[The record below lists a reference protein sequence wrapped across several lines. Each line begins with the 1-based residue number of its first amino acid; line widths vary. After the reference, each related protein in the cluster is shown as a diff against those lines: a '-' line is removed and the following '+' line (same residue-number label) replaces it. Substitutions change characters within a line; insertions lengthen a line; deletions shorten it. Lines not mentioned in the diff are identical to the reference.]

1 MAAFSEER
9 LDMGVDYGSDGGPG
23 FSTSII
29 AFPNGF
35 EARNSHWAQDRGQW
49 QLGQRVISKAKLEYI
64 QAFFRVRS
72 GSFQGFRFKD
82 WCDWQAK
89 DEALVITGAKT
100 AQLIK
105 TYSSGADSQQRE
117 IKKPVGASVSLTRN
131 GGAYSAALDSSTGI
145 VTFSEDVSKNVSA
158 ITQANPGQATVNAHG
173 FSSGDE
179 IYLSAPVGMTE
190 VNDQVFT
197 ITVVDANNFT
207 LGVDTSG
214 YSAYSS
220 GVTAKKFP
228 QSSENI
234 RWSGEFDVPV
244 RFDTDQFKAQFDAYD
259 DGSTDAAFFLSSLPV
274 VEVRVD
280 N

>member
-29 AFPNGF
+29 AFPNGN
-35 EARNSHWAQDRGQW
+35 EARNSHWAQDRGEW
-49 QLGQRVISKAKLEYI
+49 QLGQRVISKAKLEYL
-64 QAFFRVRS
+64 QAFFRARR

-82 WCDWQAK
+82 WSDWQATN
-89 DEALVITGAKT
+89 EALVITGANT

-105 TYSSGADSQQRE
+105 TYSSGADSQQRD
-117 IKKPVGASVSLTRN
+117 IQKPVGASVSVTRN
-131 GGAYSAALDSSTGI
+131 GGAYSPALDSTTGI

-173 FSSGDE
+173 FSNGDE
-179 IYLSAPVGMTE
+179 IYLSAVLGMTQ
-190 VNDQVFT
+190 VNDLVFT

-220 GVTAKKFP
+220 GGTAKKFP
-228 QSSENI
+228 QSSESI
-234 RWSGEFDVPV
+234 VWSGEFDVPV

-259 DGSTDAAFFLSSLPV
+259 DASTDASFFLSSLPV
-274 VEVRVD
+274 VEVRVS